1 MKKNFLLAALCC
13 LFVSATF
20 AQTSPLAPK
29 DYQSKVR
36 NSTWLYIAIGNI
48 NIPVYLNSA
57 RNVTIQYCWYN
68 TTLQFGNSVRTS
80 EEPIRKEEGCYTNG
94 RLTQY
99 NNGSYI
105 YRISWSSSGAITGI
119 TQYDYN
125 GTNYQTYTL
134 SGMYWVDHKALKSKG
149 KGLSS
154 SASIYISDVLLKDEY
169 ASDTVLRLW
178 GYCISSG
185 WLCEQI
191 VEKSLGKVRGQ
202 LAKGWKDDSR
212 IDRLKKI
219 NSDGSFAGNQCFDF
233 SDDEKCAYFEN

>member
-36 NSTWLYIAIGNI
+36 NSTWLYIAIENI

-68 TTLQFGNSVRTS
+68 TTFQFGDSIRTS

-99 NNGSYI
+99 NNGSSI

-119 TQYDYN
+119 TKYNYN
-125 GTNYQTYTL
+125 GINYQTYTL

-154 SASIYISDVLLKDEY
+154 SASIYISDVLLIDEY
-169 ASDTVLRLW
+169 ASDTELFLR

-185 WLCEQI
+185 WLCQQY
-191 VEKSLGKVRGQ
+191 VVKSLGKVRGQ
-202 LAKGWKDDSR
+202 LAKGWKDNSG

-233 SDDEKCAYFEN
+233 SDDEKCAYFEY

>member
-36 NSTWLYIAIGNI
+36 NSTWLYIAIENI

-68 TTLQFGNSVRTS
+68 TTLQFGNSIRTS

-99 NNGSYI
+99 NNGSSI

-119 TQYDYN
+119 TKYDYN
-125 GTNYQTYTL
+125 GINYQTYTL
-134 SGMYWVDHKALKSKG
+134 SSMYWVDHKALKSKG

-154 SASIYISDVLLKDEY
+154 PASIYISDVLLKAEH
-169 ASDTVLRLW
+169 ASDTELYLV

-185 WLCEQI
+185 WLCQLN
-191 VEKSLGKVRGQ
+191 VAKSLRKVRGK
-202 LAKGWKDDSR
+202 LAKGWKDDSG
-212 IDRLKKI
+212 IDRLKEI

-233 SDDEKCAYFEN
+233 SDDEKCAYFEY

>member
-36 NSTWLYIAIGNI
+36 NSAWLYEAIGNI
-48 NIPVYLNSA
+48 NIPVYFNSA

-99 NNGSYI
+99 NNGASI
-105 YRISWSSSGAITGI
+105 YRITWSPDGVIIGI
-119 TQYDYN
+119 TKYNYN
-125 GTNYQTYTL
+125 GTNYRTYA
-134 SGMYWVDHKALKSKG
+134 SPGRYWVDHKTLKSKG
-149 KGLSS
+149 KGLSGP
-154 SASIYISDVLLKDEY
+154 ASIYISNVLLIDQS
-169 ASDTVLRLW
+169 ASDMHLTLM

-185 WLCEQI
+185 WLCRQI
-191 VEKSLGKVRGQ
+191 VNKGLRKVRGQ
-202 LAKGWKDDSR
+202 LAKGWEDFSR
-212 IDRLKKI
+212 IDRLRKI

-233 SDDEKCAYFEN
+233 SDDEKCAYFEY

>member
-36 NSTWLYIAIGNI
+36 NSTWLYKAIENI

-99 NNGSYI
+99 NKGSHI
-105 YRISWSSSGAITGI
+105 YHISWSSSGAITGI
-119 TQYDYN
+119 TKYYDN
-125 GTNYQTYTL
+125 GTNYEYTL
-134 SGMYWVDHKALKSKG
+134 SGMYWVDHKALESKG

-154 SASIYISDVLLKDEY
+154 SASIYISDVLLTDKH
-169 ASDTVLRLW
+169 ASDTDLLLT

-191 VEKSLGKVRGQ
+191 VTKLLVKVRGQ
-202 LAKGWKDDSR
+202 LAKGWKDYSR
-212 IDRLKKI
+212 IHWLKKI

-233 SDDEKCAYFEN
+233 SDDEKCAYFEY

>member
-20 AQTSPLAPK
+20 AQTSPLAPE

-36 NSTWLYIAIGNI
+36 NSTLLYLAIENI

-119 TQYDYN
+119 TQYYYS
-125 GTNYQTYTL
+125 GTHYETYTL
-134 SGMYWVDHKALKSKG
+134 GMYWVDYKVLESKG
-149 KGLSS
+149 KGLSNP
-154 SASIYISDVLLKDEY
+154 ASIYISDVLLKDEY
-169 ASDTVLRLW
+169 ATDTVLRLW

-191 VEKSLGKVRGQ
+191 VVKRLGKVRGQ
-202 LAKGWKDDSR
+202 LAKGWEDESK
-212 IDRLKKI
+212 IYRLRKI

-233 SDDEKCAYFEN
+233 SDDEKCAYFEY